1 MLRIPWKTTVGL
13 FQEASIDPIVSEL
26 QIFIKRL
33 PTKSARVILGG
44 GYSTMSIVRDALF
57 ELVAAGAIDM
67 AANPDIV
74 ESRLLKSSYSILT
87 KFPRSEREGP
97 RDIYQLSWS
106 EFDQS

>member
-1 MLRIPWKTTVGL
+1 
-13 FQEASIDPIVSEL
+13 
-26 QIFIKRL
+26 
-33 PTKSARVILGG
+33 
-44 GYSTMSIVRDALF
+44 
-57 ELVAAGAIDM
+57 AAGAIDM